1 MKNIFLYLTIL
12 IAASACTTTQRLVPF
27 TATVQRDTG
36 LSNEQLKKVQF
47 YTSSRIVLYREIGKN
62 RTEVVSGE
70 IKIIDGKEVEQ
81 IVIRENTPGIVVSNT
96 TGNRLAIS
104 FEAGKDRAIIFG
116 SVKQRRGA
124 YTILA
129 RDWEGNSAIIDY
141 DGKAYKLAPQ
151 SSNAILL
158 VNLKKL
164 NAHKVNNRTA
174 AGRTL

>member
-12 IAASACTTTQRLVPF
+12 IAASACTTPQRLVPF
-27 TATVQRDTG
+27 TSSVQRDTG

-47 YTSSRIVLYREIGKN
+47 YTSSRIVLYRQIGKST
-62 RTEVVSGE
+62 TEVISGE

-81 IVIRENTPGIVVSNT
+81 IVIKENTPGIVVSNT

-104 FEAGKDRAIIFG
+104 FEAGQDRAIIFG

-129 RDWEGNSAIIDY
+129 RDWEGNAAIIDY
-141 DGKAYKLAPQ
+141 DGKEYRLAPQ

-164 NAHKVNNRTA
+164 NARKVKYRTA